1 MSADGECFDGGK
13 PKISCATCFCS
24 GTQAVEAR
32 KLMTMN
38 YDVWRAEKPSPS
50 SRISEGEKAAL
61 PAEGEAISGV
71 ST

>member
-1 MSADGECFDGGK
+1 M
-13 PKISCATCFCS
+13 
-24 GTQAVEAR
+24 QAVEAR
-32 KLMTMN
+32 KHMTMN
-38 YDVWRAEKPSPS
+38 YDMWRAEKPSPS